1 MDAESWII
9 QLFDVTDERS
19 QAAIAALLRS
29 KGVVVDTSGEDP
41 YLRLTARCKDQKQ
54 AEMAFAQVMSIDPSA
69 FLLWQ
74 SGLGAEPNLSRAAA

>member
-1 MDAESWII
+1 MNAESGII

-19 QAAIAALLRS
+19 QADISGVLRS
-29 KGVVVDTSGEDP
+29 MGVVVDTSGEDP

-54 AEMAFAQVMSIDPSA
+54 AQMAFAQVMSIDPSA

-74 SGLGAEPNLSRAAA
+74 SGLGSEPTLSRAA

>member
-1 MDAESWII
+1 MNAESGII

-19 QAAIAALLRS
+19 QADIAGVLRS
-29 KGVVVDTSGEDP
+29 MGVVVDTTGEDP

-54 AEMAFAQVMSIDPSA
+54 AQMAFAQVMSIDPSA

-74 SGLGAEPNLSRAAA
+74 SGLGSEPTLSRAA